1 MAKSGTAYSQCGGY
15 PFKLNQPTFMKN
27 SLCFLYFSHFALE
40 QGTLGSSFFPHSSV
54 FGNHFFNARNRKKLT
69 SHCVNRV
76 MPRPRFL
83 RQWWEHIERVE
94 EN

>member
-1 MAKSGTAYSQCGGY
+1 
-15 PFKLNQPTFMKN
+15 MKN

-40 QGTLGSSFFPHSSV
+40 QEHLLF
-54 FGNHFFNARNRKKLT
+54 HFFHIVQCLEITSLMHATEKLK